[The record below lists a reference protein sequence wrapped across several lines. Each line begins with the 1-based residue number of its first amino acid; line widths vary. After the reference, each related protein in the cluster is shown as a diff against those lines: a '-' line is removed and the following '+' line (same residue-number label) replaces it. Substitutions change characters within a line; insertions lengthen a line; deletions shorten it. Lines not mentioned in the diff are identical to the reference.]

1 MDDGPTFRAALRAR
15 ARTRPRSVV
24 FAEGEEARTIEAVSE
39 ILAERLLR
47 PILVGIPEQI
57 RAALAGAGADP
68 AAVPVHD
75 PRVDAGGYAGELHE
89 QLCRARGLTLEEAQ
103 ASAQEPLY
111 RAALM
116 VRRGEA
122 DGGVAVA
129 IHNTGDVIRAA
140 HACVWPARGIRTLS
154 SSFYNGSAGV
164 SGERRGGAHLHRRR
178 RRSRS

>member
-1 MDDGPTFRAALRAR
+1 MPVATRASCTSSCAGPA
-15 ARTRPRSVV
+15 
-24 FAEGEEARTIEAVSE
+24 
-39 ILAERLLR
+39 
-47 PILVGIPEQI
+47 
-57 RAALAGAGADP
+57 
-68 AAVPVHD
+68 
-75 PRVDAGGYAGELHE
+75 
-89 QLCRARGLTLEEAQ
+89 GLTLEEAQ

-154 SSFYNGSAGV
+154 SS
-164 SGERRGGAHLHRRR
+164 LL
-178 RRSRS
+178 